1 MTAINVTMSI
11 LSLEFLSVVHTLTA
25 RKHFY
30 LTSNIYFGVLDEPR
44 LTYVLHED
52 QNVSNLL
59 PIVFFLYSTYNLI
72 DTKVHLN
79 INLCILLEYRGNV
92 VYYMHRIEMSESESI
107 HPQKNIMPRI
117 YQGNSRK

>member
-30 LTSNIYFGVLDEPR
+30 LTSKRYFNVLDELH

-59 PIVFFLYSTYNLI
+59 PIVFFPIFNL
-72 DTKVHLN
+72 
-79 INLCILLEYRGNV
+79 
-92 VYYMHRIEMSESESI
+92 
-107 HPQKNIMPRI
+107 
-117 YQGNSRK
+117 